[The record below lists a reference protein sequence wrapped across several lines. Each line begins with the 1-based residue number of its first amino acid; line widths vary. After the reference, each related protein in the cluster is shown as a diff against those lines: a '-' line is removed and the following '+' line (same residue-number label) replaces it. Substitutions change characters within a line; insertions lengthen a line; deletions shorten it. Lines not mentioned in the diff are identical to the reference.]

1 MTSLGRACVGMSAHE
16 TRFPYFA
23 FGGGEVE
30 VMEQISSIISNVGFP
45 IACVIMMFHM
55 WDKER
60 QEHKAEADKWVEAIN
75 NNTNVMQRLI
85 DKMGG

>member
-1 MTSLGRACVGMSAHE
+1 
-16 TRFPYFA
+16 
-23 FGGGEVE
+23 
-30 VMEQISSIISNVGFP
+30 
-45 IACVIMMFHM
+45 M

>member
-1 MTSLGRACVGMSAHE
+1 MKLAFLISR
-16 TRFPYFA
+16 
-23 FGGGEVE
+23 FGGEEVE

-60 QEHKAEADKWVEAIN
+60 QEHKAEADKWIEAIN